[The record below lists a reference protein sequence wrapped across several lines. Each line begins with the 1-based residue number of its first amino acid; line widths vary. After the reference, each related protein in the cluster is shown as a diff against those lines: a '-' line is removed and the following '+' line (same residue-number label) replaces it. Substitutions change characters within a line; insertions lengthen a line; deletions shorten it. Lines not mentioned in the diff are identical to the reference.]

1 MLIIIQLSTSVPW
14 VPILCS
20 LPFYLCWLRVC
31 IFLQVI
37 LIQWDCKSEM
47 FKERKK
53 RKDTWIDRLPFQVAR
68 GYSFSQGGEGKA
80 MRR

>member
-20 LPFYLCWLRVC
+20 LPFYLCWLRVR

-47 FKERKK
+47 FKERKE
-53 RKDTWIDRLPFQVAR
+53 RHIDRQTA
-68 GYSFSQGGEGKA
+68 FSGGKRLQLFSGW
-80 MRR
+80 